1 MNEKLR
7 RTFKGKVSNKMSHFE
22 QAELSA
28 YIRGDE
34 KFRFGFHANK
44 DPMYFNVRSE
54 FMENAEYLKYIQE
67 LIN

>member
-1 MNEKLR
+1 MTETLR
-7 RTFKGKVSNKMSHFE
+7 RVFKGKVSNIMTHFE

-44 DPMYFNVRSE
+44 EPMYFSVRSK
-54 FMENAEYLKYIQE
+54 FMKDEEYFKYLQE
-67 LIN
+67 LVN